1 VGLVLGAVFSPLFG
15 GALYG
20 SGEGRCGIDPL
31 IGFCIVFL
39 LGSKYV
45 GSLVVVGDLVE
56 FRQAVKK

>member
-1 VGLVLGAVFSPLFG
+1 MLPIYVDVGVCDVY
-15 GALYG
+15 ALY
-20 SGEGRCGIDPL
+20 SLKRCVVDRPS
-31 IGFCIVFL
+31 IGFCIELL